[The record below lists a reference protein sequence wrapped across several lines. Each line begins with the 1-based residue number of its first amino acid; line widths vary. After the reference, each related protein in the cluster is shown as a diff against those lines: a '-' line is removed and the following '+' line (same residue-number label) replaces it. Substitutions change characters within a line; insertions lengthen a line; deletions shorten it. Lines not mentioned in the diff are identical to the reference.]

1 MRVKEGPPAQ
11 VKGCYSDGGSC
22 SPPPTAVQH
31 ERGPR
36 KSKNKEGGLGG
47 LSMGPTGDHYPTQ
60 DATKLPPLLFPPP
73 PMPSLKPHA
82 PHMFPEG
89 ILAPTPIFMPH
100 VPTSQ
105 PHGLLHMLSSAEKL
119 QVRFLLGDLSGSL
132 AKFKNHIRNLDSIPS
147 LLENILHT
155 TMMIAKQ
162 MDK

>member
-119 QVRFLLGDLSGSL
+119 QVRFPLGALSGY
-132 AKFKNHIRNLDSIPS
+132 
-147 LLENILHT
+147 LEHH
-155 TMMIAKQ
+155 
-162 MDK
+162 